1 MEMKH
6 FFQSFK
12 FAGKGIWLAVMQ
24 QRNLRF
30 QFMVAALVIVAAYIF
45 EVTKVEWCI
54 LLLCI
59 GLVISLEIMNTAI
72 ELVVNLISPQWQ
84 ESAGRIKDL
93 AAGAV
98 LWSSIIAVLIGLIV
112 FGNRLLLFIEA
123 I

>member
-1 MEMKH
+1 MKH